1 MDRNTRLLVLL
12 GIILFST
19 VFLIWQNWL
28 FVQGLGLIISIL
40 TLLWLYSLVIRD
52 SSIIDTFWGVGFAIL
67 AWFYC
72 YAQPEAWTPRN
83 VLLCSLVTIW
93 GLRLGLHI
101 GIRNHGKGE
110 DYRYQQFRQQGG
122 KHYWWVSY
130 LRVFVMQGFLMWII
144 AAPLLIAQTYRGNLT
159 SLDYLSI
166 AIWLVGFLFEFIGDW
181 QLAHFKQ
188 NPQNKGKVMDKGLWK
203 YTRHPN
209 YFGDTLLW
217 WGYFGLSLSAPGAWL
232 YIFSPILMSFL
243 LMQVSGVTLLEKS
256 LVKSKPQYQDYIR
269 KTSAFFPMLPKK

>member
-1 MDRNTRLLVLL
+1 MDRNTRLLILL
-12 GIILFST
+12 LIILSST

-28 FVQGLGLIISIL
+28 FVQGLGLIIGIL
-40 TLLWLYSLVIRD
+40 TLLWLYSLLIRD
-52 SSIIDTFWGVGFAIL
+52 SSIIDSFWGVGFAIL

-72 YAQPEAWTPRN
+72 YALPEAWTPRN
-83 VLLCSLVTIW
+83 ILICSLVTIW
-93 GLRLGLHI
+93 GVRLGLHI

-122 KHYWWVSY
+122 VHYWWISY

-144 AAPLLIAQTYRGNLT
+144 AAPLLIAQTHIGGLT
-159 SLDYLSI
+159 ALDYV
-166 AIWLVGFLFEFIGDW
+166 AIGVWLIGFLFEFVGDW
-181 QLAHFKQ
+181 QLAHFKR
-188 NPQNKGKVMDKGLWK
+188 NPQNKGKVMNKGLWK

-209 YFGDTLLW
+209 YFGDTMLW
-217 WGYFGLSLSAPGAWL
+217 WGYFLFSLSVPGAWF

-243 LMQVSGVTLLEKS
+243 LMQVSGVTLLEKT

-269 KTSAFFPMLPKK
+269 KTSAFFPMMPKK